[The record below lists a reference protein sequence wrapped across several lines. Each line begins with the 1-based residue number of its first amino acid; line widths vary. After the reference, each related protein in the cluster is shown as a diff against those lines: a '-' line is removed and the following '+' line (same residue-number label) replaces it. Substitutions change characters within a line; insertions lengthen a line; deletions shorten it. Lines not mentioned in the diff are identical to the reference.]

1 MIAWSQPHP
10 CLILPE
16 VHFSLREEAPLRG
29 GFRCGLEFYH
39 IDCFGALRALFDIK
53 ADLLT
58 FGKTLEA
65 IALDGRM
72 VDKDIAAVFTGNEA
86 KALAVVE
93 PLHSS
98 LCHFM
103 YLLLCKLNLRRP
115 KQTKGHKVK
124 SLWGLL

>member
-10 CLILPE
+10 CLILPAI
-16 VHFSLREEAPLRG
+16 HFPLRKEAPIRG
-29 GFRCGLEFYH
+29 GFRRELEFHH
-39 IDCFGALRALFDIK
+39 IDCFGTLRALFDIK

-58 FGKTLEA
+58 LGKTLKA
-65 IALDGRM
+65 IALNGRM

-98 LCHFM
+98 LCHFI
-103 YLLLCKLNLRRP
+103 LP
-115 KQTKGHKVK
+115 P
-124 SLWGLL
+124 SL